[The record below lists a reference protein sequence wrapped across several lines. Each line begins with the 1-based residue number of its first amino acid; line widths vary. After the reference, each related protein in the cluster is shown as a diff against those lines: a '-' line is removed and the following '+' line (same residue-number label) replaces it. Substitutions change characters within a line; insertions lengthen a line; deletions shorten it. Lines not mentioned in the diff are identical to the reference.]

1 MRRLSMPEQMESTI
15 DVPAL
20 VSQLE
25 VISQEILVNERLNIE
40 DRKNAAMIVHTL
52 ILICRNRADLIRKSS
67 VFYMTV
73 RCTTDYF
80 DLTESVA
87 IHMENYCLHRTRG
100 NPPTDKQKEE
110 MLLRSLPLCFVQ
122 AYNTIKV
129 SDDERSME
137 TFIVSV
143 TI

>member
-20 VSQLE
+20 VSQLG

-40 DRKNAAMIVHTL
+40 ARKNAAIIVHTL
-52 ILICRNRADLIRKSS
+52 ILICRNRADLVRKIS

-100 NPPTDKQKEE
+100 NPTTGKQKEE
-110 MLLRSLPLCFVQ
+110 MLF
-122 AYNTIKV
+122 
-129 SDDERSME
+129 
-137 TFIVSV
+137 
-143 TI
+143 